1 MLAKPHSL
9 SQQIRWLFYFS
20 ILIALSLRSGNIMA
34 FENSIADKTLGN
46 PYPHILKKETFTINT
61 RNIKVL
67 KANDNH
73 LWIGTSNGLLRFDTS
88 GKENIKVF
96 DNTNAL
102 LSLSLIHI

>member
-9 SQQIRWLFYFS
+9 SQQIRWLFYIS
-20 ILIALSLRSGNIMA
+20 ILIALNLRSVNSMA
-34 FENSIADKTLGN
+34 FENPVASKTFGN

-67 KANDNH
+67 KAKDNY

-88 GKENIKVF
+88 GKETVSYTHLTLPTI
-96 DNTNAL
+96 L
-102 LSLSLIHI
+102 LV